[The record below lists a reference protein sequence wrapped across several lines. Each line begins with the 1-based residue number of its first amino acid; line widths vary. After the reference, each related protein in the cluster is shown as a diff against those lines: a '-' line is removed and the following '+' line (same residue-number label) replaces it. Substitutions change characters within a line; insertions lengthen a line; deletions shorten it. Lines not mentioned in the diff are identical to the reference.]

1 MTAIEERVI
10 KVITKEL
17 RMKQGTVTL
26 ESKFREDLGTDSL
39 DALEIVVAL
48 EDAFRMEM
56 PTTTHEKII
65 TVKDA
70 VDAVLEFTKKR

>member
-1 MTAIEERVI
+1 MTLIEDKVI
-10 KVITKEL
+10 KIVTKEL
-17 RMKQGTVTL
+17 RMKSGTVSL

-48 EDAFRMEM
+48 EDAFNMEM

-70 VDAVLEFTKKR
+70 VDAVLEFKKK

>member
-1 MTAIEERVI
+1 MTLIEDKVI
-10 KVITKEL
+10 KVVTKEL
-17 RMKQGTVTL
+17 RMKPGTVTL

-48 EDAFRMEM
+48 EDAFNMEM

-70 VDAVLEFTKKR
+70 VDAVLEFKKK

>member
-1 MTAIEERVI
+1 MTLIEDKVI
-10 KVITKEL
+10 KVVTKEL
-17 RMKQGTVTL
+17 RLKAGTVTL

-48 EDAFRMEM
+48 EDAFHMEM

-70 VDAVLEFTKKR
+70 VDAVLEFTKKK

>member
-1 MTAIEERVI
+1 MTRIEEQVI

-17 RMKQGTVTL
+17 RLKAGTVTL

-48 EDAFRMEM
+48 EDAFHMEM

-70 VDAVLEFTKKR
+70 VDAVLEFTKK

>member
-1 MTAIEERVI
+1 MTLIEEKVI

-17 RMKQGTVTL
+17 RLKPGIVTL
-26 ESKFREDLGTDSL
+26 DSRFREDLGTDSL

-48 EDAFRMEM
+48 EDAFNMSM

-65 TVKDA
+65 IVKDA

>member
-17 RMKQGTVTL
+17 RMKPGTVTL

-48 EDAFRMEM
+48 EDAFRMEL

-70 VDAVLEFTKKR
+70 VDAVLEFTKK